1 MGLLD
6 LQTDLKTL
14 KYGNRSLTSFPFQEP
29 FVTVDIPATNEP
41 LPVYPIN
48 IQTNAGQIIA
58 TAFRNNLIN
67 LGNSFIPGP
76 GAPTQKPPKLEF
88 TIKGPQAGT
97 GGPDFLLRGGLLFP
111 TIVARDVLRIT
122 KTLASTNGLL
132 FVAKQKIL
140 QATGLKPEYLQNV
153 SVGNKLLNLVIGRDQ
168 YNPANTLAQVGV
180 VGLGGH
186 LPRDGRASNLLDLK
200 LGSVKGGDFE
210 PGKYITYVNGQ
221 KGVNLP
227 FKPVVPTVSGNRL
240 LRFYEVNQVR
250 LTNLL
255 NASPE
260 AIVDPNFLYRSIGG
274 PNSLLGIGTTTVRTA
289 ATRTGLG
296 NQMVANDPD
305 AGKNQLN
312 PYLTY
317 TQTDIYNTTPV
328 GRGGKLQDFRK
339 VLRDSNPGFFA
350 RTDYASK
357 IQTTAQSVSYTVD
370 NIENAYLLGDPGDK
384 SKFNEAGT
392 SDYRDYTVL
401 KDYPTDLINSRGWF
415 DVGDFDERV
424 DNDLVLFTIEG
435 VDLTSPI
442 NSQVLQFR
450 AFLGNISDSYTAEWS
465 NQRYVGRAE
474 KFYTYQG
481 FDRTLSLSWVVA
493 AQSYGEMRG
502 MYNKLQQLA
511 SYTAPDYGSYGYMK
525 APIVRLTIG
534 KLYYRLPGIITN
546 ISFEI
551 NNETPWEVGYFDNN
565 GNRVYGDDLNHPHVI
580 QVSSFNFIPIH
591 EITPEYKTYF
601 GQIS

>member
-140 QATGLKPEYLQNV
+140 QGTGLKPEYIANA
-153 SVGNKLLNLVIGRDQ
+153 STGRRLLNLLTQDNT
-168 YNPANTLAQVGV
+168 YNPINTLAQIGV

-186 LPRDGRASNLLDLK
+186 LPRNGSISALKDLQI
-200 LGSVKGGDFE
+200 GGGTAGDYE
-210 PGKYITYVNGQ
+210 PGRYVTYIKNQ
-221 KGVNLP
+221 QLFNSKIEAD
-227 FKPVVPTVSGNRL
+227 NRL
-240 LRFYEVNQVR
+240 LRFYQRNQVNFKN
-250 LTNLL
+250 LIGGTN
-255 NASPE
+255 
-260 AIVDPNFLYRSIGG
+260 ILYKTLGG
-274 PNSLLGIGTTTVRTA
+274 PNSILGFGKTEITTTVE
-289 ATRTGLG
+289 RTGLSDL
-296 NQMVANDPD
+296 MVANDID

-328 GRGGKLQDFRK
+328 GKGGKLQDFRK
-339 VLRDSNPGFFA
+339 VLRDNNPGFFA

-357 IQTTAQSVSYTVD
+357 VQTIAQSVSYEKS
-370 NIENAYLLGDPGDK
+370 NIEKAYLLGDPGDK
-384 SKFNEAGT
+384 SKFNQAGT

-401 KDYPTDLINSRGWF
+401 KDYPTDLINSTGSF
-415 DVGDFDERV
+415 DIGDFDERV

-591 EITPEYKTYF
+591 ETTPEYKTYF